1 MANTDRAYG
10 FEPTGIM
17 YGLQPFTVDVY
28 QSDGSSTP
36 NTATFRNDL
45 MEIYTRGNA
54 APAAAGSVNIVGSAQ
69 SVTPGNISTA
79 AKALIAAST
88 DSEVLVSFNP
98 NQMYWAQ
105 DDGLSDTSAQADL
118 GGNANHIAG
127 SGSTATGISAH
138 EIDIDT
144 QTNGA
149 AGIRLLDFVKRD
161 DNTAG
166 ANADWMCLINE
177 HTMSKEAGI

>member
-1 MANTDRAYG
+1 MANVDRAYG

-17 YGLQPFTVDVY
+17 YGLQPFTVDA
-28 QSDGSSTP
+28 GGG
-36 NTATFRNDL
+36 TAIFRNDL
-45 MEIYTRGNA
+45 IEIETDGA
-54 APAAAGSVNIVGSAQ
+54 VIPAAAESVNIVGSAQ
-69 SVTPGNISTA
+69 GVTAGNISTA
-79 AKALIAAST
+79 VKALSAAST
-88 DSEVLVSFNP
+88 AGEILVSFNP

-105 DDGLSDTSAQADL
+105 DDGDTDTSAQADL

-127 SGSTATGISAH
+127 AGSTATGISAH